1 MRKRDEVNTD
11 TEESNNTKKRK
22 KKSAKKMSPLQ
33 EAVMW
38 VVYLIAVIIVSTL
51 IVDFIAQRTGVQGSS
66 MATTLEDG
74 DNVLVEKLSY
84 RFGDPQRY
92 DIIVFPA
99 TDPEDAGSYYI
110 KRIIGLPGET
120 VQISG
125 DDVYINGEKLD
136 ENYGTTPMGTAGIA
150 EVPITLG
157 DDEYFVLGDNR
168 DISKDSRYASV
179 GNAHRDDIVGKAF
192 VVIWPLDHIKLL
204 KHQ

>member
-1 MRKRDEVNTD
+1 M
-11 TEESNNTKKRK
+11 
-22 KKSAKKMSPLQ
+22 
-33 EAVMW
+33 
-38 VVYLIAVIIVSTL
+38 
-51 IVDFIAQRTGVQGSS
+51 
-66 MATTLEDG
+66 
-74 DNVLVEKLSY
+74 
-84 RFGDPQRY
+84 
-92 DIIVFPA
+92 FPA

-125 DDVYINGEKLD
+125 NDVYINGEKLD

-192 VVIWPLDHIKLL
+192 VVIWPLDRIKLL

>member
-22 KKSAKKMSPLQ
+22 KKSEKKMSPLQ

-84 RFGDPQRY
+84 RFGDRSAMILSCFRQLTRRMPAH
-92 DIIVFPA
+92 II
-99 TDPEDAGSYYI
+99 S
-110 KRIIGLPGET
+110 
-120 VQISG
+120 
-125 DDVYINGEKLD
+125 N
-136 ENYGTTPMGTAGIA
+136 
-150 EVPITLG
+150 
-157 DDEYFVLGDNR
+157 VL
-168 DISKDSRYASV
+168 
-179 GNAHRDDIVGKAF
+179 
-192 VVIWPLDHIKLL
+192 
-204 KHQ
+204 

>member
-1 MRKRDEVNTD
+1 MRKR
-11 TEESNNTKKRK
+11 EELNHDNIQGESLPKRK
-22 KKSAKKMSPLQ
+22 KKTEKKVNPLK
-33 EAVMW
+33 EAILW
-38 VVYLIAVIIVSTL
+38 VLYLAIVVIISTF
-51 IVDFIAQRTGVQGSS
+51 IVDVIAQRTGVQGSS
-66 MATTLEDG
+66 MANTLEDG

-125 DDVYINGEKLD
+125 NDIYINGEKLN
-136 ENYGTTPMGTAGIA
+136 ENYGTTPMGTAGVA
-150 EVPITLG
+150 EVPMTLG

-192 VVIWPLDHIKLL
+192 VVIWPLDRIKLL